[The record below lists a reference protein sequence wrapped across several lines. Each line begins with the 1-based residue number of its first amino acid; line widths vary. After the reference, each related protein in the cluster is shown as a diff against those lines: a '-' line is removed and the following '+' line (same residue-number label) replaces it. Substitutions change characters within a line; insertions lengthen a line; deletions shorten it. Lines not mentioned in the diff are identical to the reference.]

1 MGGSGSGT
9 WYRWNKR
16 TTTEEVRRL
25 DIRYLHKHGLLEPN
39 RAGLLSWTQ
48 GGESIG
54 NISYTT
60 LNDQIVLRFRWRR
73 HGDDWEPV
81 KQTIWFD
88 ETPCNYGGSRK
99 WFSCPDCD
107 QRAAVLYL
115 VDKLFLCRK
124 CYQLPYT
131 SQGEDYL
138 ERLARKAGK
147 ISDRLGMDEEDGVLT
162 KPKGM
167 HWQTFD
173 RLIQAENATQERM
186 NNAFL
191 AKYGMYM

>member
-1 MGGSGSGT
+1 MGGIGSGT

-16 TTTEEVRRL
+16 TTTEEVRRI

-48 GGESIG
+48 GGESVG
-54 NISYTT
+54 NINFTT
-60 LNDQIVLRFRWRR
+60 LNDQIVLRFRCRQ

-81 KQTIWFD
+81 EQTIWFD

-99 WFSCPDCD
+99 WFSCPECD
-107 QRAAVLYL
+107 QRVAVLYGKG
-115 VDKLFLCRK
+115 KLFLCRT

-138 ERLARKAGK
+138 ERLVRKANK
-147 ISDRLGMDEEDGVLT
+147 ISGRLDLDEDGGVYT
-162 KPKGM
+162 KPKHM
-167 HWQTFD
+167 HWKTFHH
-173 RLIQAENATQERM
+173 LVQAELAADARM

-191 AKYGMYM
+191 AKYGMYI